1 MCDVFMDGFLHI
13 IYKLGWFEQQ
23 VHNIQTET
31 WVFALYVG
39 WMA

>member
-1 MCDVFMDGFLHI
+1 MDGYLHI

-23 VHNIQTET
+23 VNNIQTET